1 MDQVA
6 GSAPPSEWRLAGGSL
21 KRAVKA
27 AREAFALAW
36 GPAGVA
42 IAPGRIELL
51 GNHVDYNGGPVLAA
65 AIDRFI
71 VVAIAQEPG
80 GEQTVRAIAADA
92 PDEAVATLDARAL
105 VGWRNA
111 SPPPRSLD
119 YVRGLLAG
127 LQGQERSAL
136 RPRLPASIAIA
147 GDVPIGFG
155 VSSSAALCVSLALA
169 LADGYTSSEEVV
181 LLAQEA
187 EHRAGTPCG
196 TMDQS
201 ASISGGVI
209 AFDGA
214 TLAVERLSPS
224 LGDLVFALADSGV
237 KRSLSTSS
245 YPLRVEESRQAL
257 ELARRQLGGAI
268 PHLAAITQEQLG
280 ALVRD
285 DVLPDPLLRR
295 VRHVVEETARVA
307 AGRAAMTSGDWTR
320 FGQLM
325 TASGRSSATL
335 YEISH
340 PRVEE
345 LVAEALTVEGTLGAR
360 MMGGGEG
367 GAALAL
373 ISCDAVPRLEE
384 TLRSGYYARH
394 GMADRDGLIH
404 ICAFAPGATYITA
417 GDVLEGA

>member
-1 MDQVA
+1 MDQFA
-6 GSAPPSEWRLAGGSL
+6 GNGPPGDWRLAGGSL
-21 KRAVKA
+21 RRAVEA
-27 AREAFALAW
+27 ASEAFAPAW
-36 GPAGVA
+36 KPDGVA

-71 VVAIAQEPG
+71 VVAIAREPG
-80 GEQTVRAIAADA
+80 REQTVRAIAADA

-127 LQGQERSAL
+127 LQAQERSAL
-136 RPRLPASIAIA
+136 RSRLPASIAIA

-169 LADGYTSSEEVV
+169 LCDGFSGPEEVV

-245 YPLRVEESRQAL
+245 YPRRVEESRQAL
-257 ELARRQLGGAI
+257 ELARGQLGGAI
-268 PHLAAITQEQLG
+268 PHLAAINQEQLE
-280 ALVRD
+280 ALVRTD
-285 DVLPDPLLRR
+285 ILPEVLLRR
-295 VRHVVEETARVA
+295 VRHIVAETARVA
-307 AGRAAMTSGDWTR
+307 VGRAAMVAGDWTR

-373 ISCDAVPRLEE
+373 ISRDAVPRLEE

-417 GDVLEGA
+417 GDASDGA

>member
-1 MDQVA
+1 MDRFAGTTAGDSLERAVQVA
-6 GSAPPSEWRLAGGSL
+6 H
-21 KRAVKA
+21 
-27 AREAFALAW
+27 EAFGSSW
-36 GPAGVA
+36 TPDGVA

-51 GNHVDYNGGPVLAA
+51 GNHLDYNGGPVLAA

-71 VVAIAQEPG
+71 VVAVDTQPSPER
-80 GEQTVRAIAADA
+80 TVRAIAADA
-92 PDEAVATLDARAL
+92 PDEAVATLDARTLA
-105 VGWRNA
+105 GWRNA
-111 SPPPRSLD
+111 SPPPQSLD

-127 LQGQERSAL
+127 LQAPERASF

-169 LADGYTSSEEVV
+169 LADGFSGPQEIV

-201 ASISGGVI
+201 ASVSGGVI

-224 LGDLVFALADSGV
+224 LGDLVFAVADSGV
-237 KRSLSTSS
+237 ERSLSTSS
-245 YPLRVEESRQAL
+245 YPLRVAESRQAL
-257 ELARRQLGGAI
+257 ELARKQLGVTI
-268 PHLAAITQEQLG
+268 PHLAAITEEQLD
-280 ALVRD
+280 ALDRAG
-285 DVLPDPLLRR
+285 VLPEPLGKR

-307 AGRAAMTSGDWTR
+307 EGRAAMLAGDWTR
-320 FGQLM
+320 FGHLM
-325 TASGRSSATL
+325 TASGRSSASL

-340 PRVEE
+340 PRVEQ
-345 LVAEALTVEGTLGAR
+345 LVAEALTVEGALGAR

-367 GAALAL
+367 GSALVL
-373 ISCDAVPRLEE
+373 VSRNAVPRLEE
-384 TLRSGYYARH
+384 TLRSGYYSRY

-404 ICAFAPGATYITA
+404 ICAFAPGAAYIPIGGRSESA
-417 GDVLEGA
+417 

>member
-1 MDQVA
+1 MDRFA
-6 GSAPPSEWRLAGGSL
+6 GTTADESLERAIQAG
-21 KRAVKA
+21 RD
-27 AREAFALAW
+27 AF
-36 GPAGVA
+36 GPDWMPDGGA

-71 VVAIAQEPG
+71 VVAVARDPG
-80 GEQTVRAIAADA
+80 PELTVRAVAADA
-92 PDEAVATLDARAL
+92 SDEAVETLDVREL
-105 VGWRNA
+105 TSWRNA

-127 LQGQERSAL
+127 LQARERSSL
-136 RPRLPASIAIA
+136 TPRLPASIAIA

-169 LADGYTSSEEVV
+169 LADGFSSPEEIV

-201 ASISGGVI
+201 ASVSGGVI

-224 LGDLVFALADSGV
+224 LGDLVFAVADSGV

-245 YPLRVEESRQAL
+245 YPLRVAESQQAL
-257 ELARRQLGGAI
+257 ELARKQLGGTV
-268 PHLAAITQEQLG
+268 PHLAAISQEQLD
-280 ALVRD
+280 ALARD
-285 DVLPDPLLRR
+285 DVLPEPLLRR

-307 AGRAAMTSGDWTR
+307 EGRAAMGAGDWTR
-320 FGQLM
+320 FGELM
-325 TASGRSSATL
+325 STSGRSSAML
-335 YEISH
+335 Y
-340 PRVEE
+340 
-345 LVAEALTVEGTLGAR
+345 
-360 MMGGGEG
+360 
-367 GAALAL
+367 
-373 ISCDAVPRLEE
+373 
-384 TLRSGYYARH
+384 
-394 GMADRDGLIH
+394 
-404 ICAFAPGATYITA
+404 
-417 GDVLEGA
+417 

>member
-1 MDQVA
+1 MDRFAGTTAGDSLERAVQVA
-6 GSAPPSEWRLAGGSL
+6 H
-21 KRAVKA
+21 
-27 AREAFALAW
+27 EAFGSSW
-36 GPAGVA
+36 TPDGVA

-51 GNHVDYNGGPVLAA
+51 GNHLDYNGGPVLAA

-71 VVAIAQEPG
+71 VVAVDTRPG
-80 GEQTVRAIAADA
+80 PEQMVRAIAADA
-92 PDEAVATLDARAL
+92 PDEAVATLDVRTLA
-105 VGWRNA
+105 GWRNA
-111 SPPPRSLD
+111 SPPPQSLD

-127 LQGQERSAL
+127 LQAPERASF

-169 LADGYTSSEEVV
+169 LADGFSGPEEIV

-201 ASISGGVI
+201 ASVSGGVI

-224 LGDLVFALADSGV
+224 LGDLVFAVADSGV
-237 KRSLSTSS
+237 ERSLSTSS
-245 YPLRVEESRQAL
+245 YPLRVAESRQAL
-257 ELARRQLGGAI
+257 ELARKQLGVTV
-268 PHLAAITQEQLG
+268 PHLAAITEEQLD
-280 ALVRD
+280 ALD
-285 DVLPDPLLRR
+285 LAGILPEPLGKR

-307 AGRAAMTSGDWTR
+307 EGRAAMHAGDWTR
-320 FGQLM
+320 FGHLM
-325 TASGRSSATL
+325 TASGRSSASL

-340 PRVEE
+340 PRVEQ
-345 LVAEALTVEGTLGAR
+345 LVAEALTVEGVLGAR

-367 GAALAL
+367 GSALVL
-373 ISCDAVPRLEE
+373 VSRDAVPRLEE
-384 TLRSGYYARH
+384 TLQSGYYTRYA
-394 GMADRDGLIH
+394 MADRDGLIH
-404 ICAFAPGATYITA
+404 ICAFAPGAAYIPIGGRSESA
-417 GDVLEGA
+417 

>member
-1 MDQVA
+1 MDRFA
-6 GSAPPSEWRLAGGSL
+6 GTTAGDSVE
-21 KRAVKA
+21 RAVRA
-27 AREAFALAW
+27 AQHAF
-36 GPAGVA
+36 GPAWVPDGLA

-71 VVAIAQEPG
+71 VVAVAKEPG
-80 GEQTVRAIAADA
+80 REQTVRAVAADA
-92 PDEAVATLDARAL
+92 PEEAMAMLDAGAL
-105 VGWRNA
+105 AGWRNA
-111 SPPPRSLD
+111 SPPPQSLD
-119 YVRGLLAG
+119 YLRGLLSG
-127 LQGQERSAL
+127 LQAPERSSL

-169 LADGYTSSEEVV
+169 LGDGFSGPEEIV

-201 ASISGGVI
+201 ASVSGGVI

-214 TLAVERLSPS
+214 TLGVERLSPP
-224 LGDLVFALADSGV
+224 LGDLVFALTDSGV
-237 KRSLSTSS
+237 ERSLSTSS
-245 YPLRVEESRQAL
+245 YPRRVAESQQAL
-257 ELARRQLGGAI
+257 ELARRQLGVAI
-268 PHLAAITQEQLG
+268 PHLAAITQEQLV
-280 ALVRD
+280 ALDHDRA
-285 DVLPDPLLRR
+285 LPESLLKR

-307 AGRAAMTSGDWTR
+307 EGRAAMGAGDWTR

-325 TASGRSSATL
+325 SASGRSSATL

-345 LVAEALTVEGTLGAR
+345 LVAEALSVEGTLGAR

-367 GAALAL
+367 GAVLVL
-373 ISCDAVPRLEE
+373 ISRDAVPRLEE
-384 TLRSGYYARH
+384 TLRSGYYARY

-404 ICAFAPGATYITA
+404 ICAFAPGAAYIPA
-417 GDVLEGA
+417 GDASGDA

>member
-1 MDQVA
+1 MDRFA
-6 GSAPPSEWRLAGGSL
+6 GTTAGESL
-21 KRAVKA
+21 GRAVQA
-27 AREAFALAW
+27 ARDAF
-36 GPAGVA
+36 GPAWNPDGFT

-71 VVAIAQEPG
+71 VVAIARDPG
-80 GEQTVRAIAADA
+80 RAQTVRAIAADA
-92 PDEAVATLDARAL
+92 PDEAVATLDAHAL
-105 VGWRNA
+105 ADWRNA

-119 YVRGLLAG
+119 YVRGVLAG
-127 LQGQERSAL
+127 LQTQERSSL
-136 RPRLPASIAIA
+136 RTRLPASIAIA

-169 LADGYTSSEEVV
+169 LGDGFSGPEEVV

-214 TLAVERLSPS
+214 TLGVERLSPR
-224 LGDLVFALADSGV
+224 LGDLVFAVADSGV
-237 KRSLSTSS
+237 ERSLSTSS
-245 YPLRVEESRQAL
+245 YPRRVEESRQAL
-257 ELARRQLGGAI
+257 ELARTQLGTGI
-268 PHLAAITQEQLG
+268 PYLAAITPEQLD
-280 ALVRD
+280 ALDRD
-285 DVLPDPLLRR
+285 DVLPEPLLRR

-307 AGRAAMTSGDWTR
+307 EGRAAMAAGDWPR
-320 FGQLM
+320 FGRLM
-325 TASGRSSATL
+325 TASGHSSATL

-345 LVAEALTVEGTLGAR
+345 LVAEALTVAGTLGAR

-373 ISCDAVPRLEE
+373 ISRDAVPGLEE

-404 ICAFAPGATYITA
+404 TCAFAPGATYMTA
-417 GDVLEGA
+417 ADGLVD